1 MKTLNVS
8 KKWMRNAVALALV
21 PVALAGCYVIPVDQY
36 GRPVYP
42 TPTQVPTSTAP
53 SVSQT
58 VVWPGN
64 AAQAPVATGNGG
76 ATVFTGAAMPTV
88 LNVRLYPVNDI
99 ATQTGMM
106 TGTVTNMMSGKG
118 RFQFDYRGEV
128 LTGEATRVSNDE
140 RRGIANAYGQRGSFA
155 NCEYQMSSPVLGAGT
170 CTFNNG
176 ARYEVHIGG

>member
-1 MKTLNVS
+1 MKTLKLSRN
-8 KKWMRNAVALALV
+8 WMRNAIALALV

-36 GRPVYP
+36 GKPVYP
-42 TPTQVPTSTAP
+42 VATPIAASTAP
-53 SVSQT
+53 AQT
-58 VVWPGN
+58 VVY
-64 AAQAPVATGNGG
+64 AAPPAYANGG
-76 ATVFTGAAMPTV
+76 GTVFTGSAMPTV

-106 TGTVTNMMSGKG
+106 TGTVTNLMSGKG
-118 RFQFDYRGEV
+118 RFQFDYRGEL
-128 LTGEATRVSNDE
+128 LTGEATRVSSDE
-140 RRGIANAYGQRGSFA
+140 RRGVANAYGQRGSFA